1 MDLAF
6 LDNRI
11 TFFEELII
19 VLEEAISGL
28 STDQKKSYTI
38 NTGQTTETVTKRD
51 LSMLTSKLDWAYQ
64 RLDYFNNRRNGGVTI
79 YVKPAPGC

>member
-1 MDLAF
+1 MDSTF
-6 LDNRI
+6 LDDRI
-11 TFFEELII
+11 TFFEGLIV
-19 VLEEAISGL
+19 VLEGAISGL

-64 RLDYFNNRRNGGVTI
+64 RLDYFNMRRDGGVSI
-79 YVKPAPGC
+79 YVRPGA